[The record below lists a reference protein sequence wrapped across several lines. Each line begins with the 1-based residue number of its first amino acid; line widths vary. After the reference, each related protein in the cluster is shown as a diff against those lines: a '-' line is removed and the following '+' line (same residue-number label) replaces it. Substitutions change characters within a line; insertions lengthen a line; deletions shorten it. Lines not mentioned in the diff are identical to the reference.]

1 MTSAQF
7 REILNRLGLT
17 VRQAADVYG
26 VNKDTI
32 SEWRAKGPP
41 PGQRALARM
50 VLALMDA
57 GMSRSEIDALIG

>member
-1 MTSAQF
+1 MTPADF
-7 REILNRLGLT
+7 RAALQRLGMT
-17 VRQAADVYG
+17 VRQAADAYG

-57 GMSRSEIDALIG
+57 GMSRAEIDALIR